1 MYLEIKKELIKKGYF
16 DTNGSLSK
24 FVGTRIYEIWEEG
37 GLFWIET
44 VFDGGEAIKNALLD
58 EIQAL
63 APRYALTQAKVRSGK
78 VRVDLTRPGED
89 AALEATR
96 LDFLTQSLESAIVR
110 LEPNPNQTAPRR
122 SPDKVRMAPPIPT
135 KVAASATVETDP
147 EDDSYYD
154 IRKEDAEPVR
164 IKAKASR
171 RPRPTASYVRP
182 EENPNHA
189 AAPDTVV
196 TGLVDR
202 SFSFLGF
209 IAAAIGAG
217 LGALIMAGVHIMGV
231 PATPVA
237 FLIPF
242 LIVGIYRVM
251 ADHQMSIS
259 LAIFMVVGSL
269 LLASVLISAIEVLQ
283 QTDLGILSALKQ
295 GIVSHYDNNRYYVSD
310 VWIRFG
316 MSLLAASIPTML
328 LLAGGK
334 KKIQYS
340 K

>member
-37 GLFWIET
+37 GLYWVET
-44 VFDGGEAIKNALLD
+44 AFDGGEAVKNTLLD
-58 EIQAL
+58 EIQAM

-78 VRVDLTRPGED
+78 VRVDLTRPGDD

-110 LEPNPNQTAPRR
+110 LEPNPNQTAP
-122 SPDKVRMAPPIPT
+122 PIPPRVDA
-135 KVAASATVETDP
+135 KPRVELDP

-154 IRKEDAEPVR
+154 IRREDAKPARVKSKTAR
-164 IKAKASR
+164 Q
-171 RPRPTASYVRP
+171 PRPTASYVRP

-209 IAAAIGAG
+209 LSAAIGAG
-217 LGALIMAGVHIMGV
+217 LGALIMAGVHVMGV

-259 LAIFMVVGSL
+259 LAIFMVAGSL
-269 LLASVLISAIEVLQ
+269 LLASVMISAVEVLQ
-283 QTDLGILSALKQ
+283 QTDAGILSALKQ
-295 GIVSHYDNNRYYVSD
+295 GILSHYDNEHYYVTD
-310 VWIRFG
+310 VWIRYG
-316 MSLLAASIPTML
+316 MSLVAASIPTML

-334 KKIQYS
+334 KQVQYS
-340 K
+340 R